1 MSRPIVHRIALLA
14 VAVVCAL
21 SAFGGETAAA
31 RPEAPVASAD
41 AAAGPEQCGASG
53 GASSAQ
59 IKIPPATDI
68 AKLVADKAGA
78 FLKEKGIQMG
88 YKFALQLTGLDK
100 IIPKSAD
107 DQILDGIRVI
117 QAQLADIQARIDAVA
132 DLVNQAIQEQRDTA
146 FNDTLA
152 YLCGVYSK
160 VWNFYKLDY
169 KPLINADV
177 ALGELLRRSADTSL
191 TEDERAAATAGIKDA
206 QADLDDAITEFQKG
220 YNPSV
225 YDSYSLDISQR
236 LVPSGI
242 SLLTRYGNLA
252 MTKRFLTRA
261 DSVSLRGLYDEFA
274 QVEGLATLMTAEYY
288 SKEKKFNPL
297 KPGDDR
303 VSGILKDY
311 LDQSDLEHS
320 RLPKV
325 IPAGAVVDLGA
336 VNQVSTDRKP
346 MWYPATPVDQSWYPD
361 NSVYGIP
368 ARNDAV
374 NVLNALNKRAA
385 TDQVA
390 DNNWGIPTAQE
401 LIALMSSQCLAN
413 QANPSQYVDP
423 KLACKNAI
431 KTNALDYM
439 LALNKPDPTWQSLF
453 CHNTATVKCA
463 VGGAGIGATKPPHGW
478 IWVTGTGTYEMKCGH
493 TIIPLGTNARTY
505 TFHLAFQTGATTA
518 VPGAVVKIP
527 YMPSEV
533 PGYGVQNADIG
544 HKICD
549 QYMNGLIWGQPPAP
563 GGQAVLMLT
572 RFTGAADLNEA
583 GIDYMAKTPPKAA
596 SSVALDSVDGADKL
610 HVDIDTNLGRDFWTF
625 HVQRRVGNDW
635 RTVGTY
641 RSQGNGETR
650 TLDLPPG
657 KYRVVV
663 PRKYRY
669 KGSKSRSVKLRQ

>member
-1 MSRPIVHRIALLA
+1 MLRQQVHRIAPLV
-14 VAVVCAL
+14 VAVVCAFTAL
-21 SAFGGETAAA
+21 GADTAAA
-31 RPEAPVASAD
+31 RPDASIAKAH

-59 IKIPPATDI
+59 VKIPPAIDI

-100 IIPKSAD
+100 IIPKSPE
-107 DQILDGIRVI
+107 DQILDGIREI
-117 QAQLADIQARIDAVA
+117 KAQLADIQARIDAVA

-177 ALGELLRRSADTSL
+177 ALGDLLRRSVDPSL
-191 TEDERAAATAGIKDA
+191 TDDERAAAAAGIPGAQGDLEDA
-206 QADLDDAITEFQKG
+206 KTEFEKG
-220 YNPSV
+220 YTPSV
-225 YDSYSLDISQR
+225 YDSYALDISQR

-252 MTKRFLTRA
+252 MTKRFLTNA
-261 DSVSLRGLYDEFA
+261 DSVSLRALYDEFA

-288 SKEKKFNPL
+288 SKDKKFNPL

-320 RLPKV
+320 RLPKM
-325 IPAGAVVDLGA
+325 IPPGAVIDLGA
-336 VNQVSTDRKP
+336 VNQVSTDKKP
-346 MWYPATPVDQSWYPD
+346 MWYPPTTADQSWYPD

-374 NVLNALNKRAA
+374 SVLNALNTRAA
-385 TDQVA
+385 ADQVA
-390 DNNWGIPTAQE
+390 DNNWRIPTPQE
-401 LIALMSSQCLAN
+401 LIALMSSQCLTN
-413 QANPSQYVDP
+413 QANPTQYVDP

-431 KTNALDYM
+431 KSNALDYM
-439 LALNKPDPTWQSLF
+439 LALNKTDPTWQSLF
-453 CHNTATVKCA
+453 CHNTTTVKCA

-478 IWVTGTGTYEMKCGH
+478 IWVTGTGTYEMKCGY
-493 TIIPLGTNARTY
+493 TIIPPGENARTY
-505 TFHLAFQTGATTA
+505 TFHLAFTTGATTA

-527 YMPSEV
+527 YMPKDV
-533 PGYGVQNADIG
+533 PGYALQNPDVG

-549 QYMNGLIWGQPPAP
+549 RYMNGLIWGQPPDP
-563 GGQAVLMLT
+563 GGQAILMLT

-583 GIDYMAKTPPKAA
+583 GIDYMAKTPPKTA
-596 SSVALDSVDGADKL
+596 SSVALTSVDGADKL
-610 HVDIDTNLGRDFWTF
+610 YVDVDTNLGRDFWTF
-625 HVQRRVGNDW
+625 TVQKRVGKHW
-635 RTVGTY
+635 RKVGTF

-663 PRKYRY
+663 PPKYRY
-669 KGSKSRSVKLRQ
+669 EGSKSRSVKLRQ